1 MKEGS
6 QMIKFTKMHGLG
18 NDYVYIENDEYP
30 RKDINIDNIAP
41 ERIEELSTT
50 KNKNKKI
57 YIKDVENEKIEEKKV
72 KKKKVNGV

>member
-1 MKEGS
+1 MKYKVIRNFS
-6 QMIKFTKMHGLG
+6 DLTD
-18 NDYVYIENDEYP
+18 NYYAYTVNDEYP
-30 RKDINIDNIAP
+30 RKDINVNDIPP

-57 YIKDVENEKIEEKKV
+57 YIMEVENEKIEEKKV